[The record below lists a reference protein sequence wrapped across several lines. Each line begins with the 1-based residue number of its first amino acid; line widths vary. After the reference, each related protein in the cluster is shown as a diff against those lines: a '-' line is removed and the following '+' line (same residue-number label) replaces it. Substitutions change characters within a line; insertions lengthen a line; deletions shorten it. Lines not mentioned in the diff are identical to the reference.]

1 MKKLL
6 FVFAAAAMIVSC
18 QSKGNK
24 AEMASESETDSI
36 AMLNDST
43 LGEWQTYT
51 YEGVL
56 PAADASG
63 INYLLTIQEQENDS
77 VGNYTL
83 TMTYIGAKEGENNT
97 FTSKGKRNIIKGV
110 PGNKNVV
117 VYQLVPDNSEEEN
130 MNFIME
136 GDSALTLVGKDF
148 KKAMSKL
155 NYTLKKI
162 K

>member
-6 FVFAAAAMIVSC
+6 FLFAATAMIVSC

-24 AEMASESETDSI
+24 METISESESDSI

-43 LGEWQTYT
+43 LGDWQTYT
-51 YEGVL
+51 YEGIL
-56 PAADASG
+56 PAADCEGAK
-63 INYLLTIQEQENDS
+63 YLLTMQELENDS
-77 VGNYTL
+77 TGNYTL
-83 TMTYIGAKEGENNT
+83 EITYIGVDNGKDKT
-97 FTSKGKRNIIKGV
+97 FKSKGKRNIIHGI
-110 PGNKNVV
+110 PGDKKAV
-117 VYQLVPDNSEEEN
+117 VYQLIPDNDN
-130 MNFIME
+130 ATMHFLAE
-136 GDSALTLVGKDF
+136 GDSALTMIGTDF